1 MTELELTPAEM
12 KINREIAGSLVGL
25 IEVLTAPDGEDARL
39 LGSATLVTIK
49 GRRGL
54 LTAAHV
60 LNVIPRTHPLGI
72 VRFSSPNTQR
82 LLVQFHHALRISI
95 GRTNEGPQ
103 GPDLGFIELPSEA
116 IASLEARGNI
126 FFNMDLRRDDV
137 LAGRYEAKPHLGCI
151 VGAIAERTTESVGP
165 SERTKNIGACNLL
178 GKIGAPRTHDG
189 FDLVDFEP
197 VYSKSDQPPSSF
209 GGVSGGGLWRV
220 MGVLENG
227 SISAVDKV
235 LLGVAFYQSAV
246 VEGKRTLICHG
257 PRSLYHELY
266 EAVAPA

>member
-25 IEVLTAPDGEDARL
+25 IEVLPAPDGEDARL

-60 LNVIPRTHPLGI
+60 LNVIPRTRPLGI

-82 LLVQFHHALRISI
+82 LLVQFEHALRVAM

-137 LAGRYEAKPHLGCI
+137 IAGRYETKPHLSCI
-151 VGAIAERTTESVGP
+151 VGAIAEWTMESLGP
-165 SERTKNIGACNLL
+165 STRTKNIGAYNLL
-178 GKIGAPRTHDG
+178 GKVGMPRMHG
-189 FDLVDFEP
+189 GLDLVDFEP
-197 VYSKSDQPPSSF
+197 VYTERDEPPSSF

-227 SISAVDKV
+227 SFDPVEKV
-235 LLGVAFYQSAV
+235 LLGVVFYQSAV